1 VKRLQKFVIFSLLRL
16 LLFYKGV
23 RC

>member
-1 VKRLQKFVIFSLLRL
+1 VKRLQRFVIFRLLRL

>member
-1 VKRLQKFVIFSLLRL
+1 MKRLQKFVIFKLLRL

>member
-1 VKRLQKFVIFSLLRL
+1 VKRLQKFVIFRLLRL

>member
-1 VKRLQKFVIFSLLRL
+1 MKRIQRFVIFRLLKL

>member
-1 VKRLQKFVIFSLLRL
+1 MKRLQRFVIFRLLKL